1 MLCDGG
7 ATRQVFY
14 PGKLRDITELTVRS
28 CCQRH
33 RRNYQSPAVVNRPE
47 QSEQVFIER
56 IRAKDPAAWEQLIT
70 IYEGRLL
77 AFLEPRVE
85 DRATAEDLVQ
95 ETFTGFLRSLP
106 HFDDSRSLEKWL
118 FAIAANKLR
127 DHLRRDRRVQSIEA
141 GNEGYEFSQIP
152 VAARARGPSTI
163 LDSRERRTKREA
175 LLVSMLSEELERLRK
190 DNEWKRLACLELLF
204 VGGFRNKEAAEILG
218 ISEQQVANWKHD
230 FQSRLKR
237 HLEAARE
244 DGVTF

>member
-1 MLCDGG
+1 M
-7 ATRQVFY
+7 
-14 PGKLRDITELTVRS
+14 
-28 CCQRH
+28 
-33 RRNYQSPAVVNRPE
+33 VNRPE

-56 IRAKDPAAWEQLIT
+56 IRAKDPVAWEQLIAT
-70 IYEGRLL
+70 YEGRLL

-85 DRATAEDLVQ
+85 NRATAEDLVQ

-118 FAIAANKLR
+118 FAIAANKLK
-127 DHLRRDRRVQSIEA
+127 DHLRRDRRLQSLMVSSE
-141 GNEGYEFSQIP
+141 EHESSQIP
-152 VAARARGPSTI
+152 LPAKARGPSTI

-175 LLVSMLSEELERLRK
+175 LLVTILGEELNRLRQ
-190 DNEWKRLACLELLF
+190 NAEWTRLACLELLF

-237 HLEAARE
+237 HLDAARE
-244 DGVTF
+244 NGIVF

>member
-1 MLCDGG
+1 
-7 ATRQVFY
+7 
-14 PGKLRDITELTVRS
+14 
-28 CCQRH
+28 
-33 RRNYQSPAVVNRPE
+33 VVNRPE

-56 IRAKDPAAWEQLIT
+56 IRAKDPVAWEQLIAT
-70 IYEGRLL
+70 YEGRLL

-118 FAIAANKLR
+118 FAIAANKLK
-127 DHLRRDRRVQSIEA
+127 DHLRRDRRLQSLMVSSE
-141 GNEGYEFSQIP
+141 EHESSQIP
-152 VAARARGPSTI
+152 LPAKARGPSTI
-163 LDSRERRTKREA
+163 LDSRERRTKRET
-175 LLVSMLSEELERLRK
+175 LLVTILGEELNRLRQ
-190 DNEWKRLACLELLF
+190 NAEWTRLACLELLF

-237 HLEAARE
+237 HLDAARE
-244 DGVTF
+244 NGIVF

>member
-1 MLCDGG
+1 M
-7 ATRQVFY
+7 
-14 PGKLRDITELTVRS
+14 
-28 CCQRH
+28 
-33 RRNYQSPAVVNRPE
+33 NRPE
-47 QSEQVFIER
+47 HSEQVFIER
-56 IRAKDPAAWEQLIT
+56 IRAKDPVAWEQLIAT
-70 IYEGRLL
+70 YEGRLL

-118 FAIAANKLR
+118 FAIAANKLK
-127 DHLRRDRRVQSIEA
+127 DHLRRDRRLQSLMVSSE
-141 GNEGYEFSQIP
+141 EHESSQIP
-152 VAARARGPSTI
+152 LPAKARGPSTI

-175 LLVSMLSEELERLRK
+175 LLVTILGEELNRLRQ
-190 DNEWKRLACLELLF
+190 NAEWTRLACLELLF

-237 HLEAARE
+237 HLDAARE
-244 DGVTF
+244 NGIVF

>member
-1 MLCDGG
+1 M
-7 ATRQVFY
+7 
-14 PGKLRDITELTVRS
+14 
-28 CCQRH
+28 
-33 RRNYQSPAVVNRPE
+33 VNRPE

-56 IRAKDPAAWEQLIT
+56 IRAKDPVAWEQLIAT
-70 IYEGRLL
+70 YEGRLL

-118 FAIAANKLR
+118 FAIAANKLK
-127 DHLRRDRRVQSIEA
+127 DHLRRDRRLQSLMVSSE
-141 GNEGYEFSQIP
+141 EHRSSQIP
-152 VAARARGPSTI
+152 VPAKARGPSTI
-163 LDSRERRTKREA
+163 LDSRERRTQREA
-175 LLVSMLSEELERLRK
+175 LLVTILGEELDRLRQ
-190 DNEWKRLACLELLF
+190 NAEWTRLACLELLF

-237 HLEAARE
+237 HLDAARE
-244 DGVTF
+244 NGIVF

>member
-1 MLCDGG
+1 M
-7 ATRQVFY
+7 
-14 PGKLRDITELTVRS
+14 
-28 CCQRH
+28 
-33 RRNYQSPAVVNRPE
+33 VNRPE
-47 QSEQVFIER
+47 HSEQVFIER
-56 IRAKDPAAWEQLIT
+56 IRAKDPVAWEQLIAT
-70 IYEGRLL
+70 YEGRLL

-118 FAIAANKLR
+118 FAIAANKLK
-127 DHLRRDRRVQSIEA
+127 DHLRRDRRLQSLMVSSE
-141 GNEGYEFSQIP
+141 EHESSQIP
-152 VAARARGPSTI
+152 LPAKARGPSTI

-175 LLVSMLSEELERLRK
+175 LLVTILGEELNRLRQ
-190 DNEWKRLACLELLF
+190 NAEWTRLACLELLF

-237 HLEAARE
+237 HLDAARE
-244 DGVTF
+244 NGIVF

>member
-1 MLCDGG
+1 
-7 ATRQVFY
+7 
-14 PGKLRDITELTVRS
+14 
-28 CCQRH
+28 
-33 RRNYQSPAVVNRPE
+33 VVNRPE

-56 IRAKDPAAWEQLIT
+56 IRAKDPVAWEQLIAT
-70 IYEGRLL
+70 YEGRLL

-85 DRATAEDLVQ
+85 NRATAEDLVQ

-118 FAIAANKLR
+118 FAIAANKLK
-127 DHLRRDRRVQSIEA
+127 DHLRRDRRLQSLMVSSE
-141 GNEGYEFSQIP
+141 EHESSQIP
-152 VAARARGPSTI
+152 LPAKARGPSTI

-175 LLVSMLSEELERLRK
+175 LLVTILGEELNRLRQ
-190 DNEWKRLACLELLF
+190 NAEWTRLACLELLF

-237 HLEAARE
+237 HLDAARE
-244 DGVTF
+244 NGIVF

>member
-1 MLCDGG
+1 M
-7 ATRQVFY
+7 
-14 PGKLRDITELTVRS
+14 
-28 CCQRH
+28 
-33 RRNYQSPAVVNRPE
+33 NRPE

-56 IRAKDPAAWEQLIT
+56 IRAKDPVAWEQLIAT
-70 IYEGRLL
+70 YEGRLL

-118 FAIAANKLR
+118 FAIAANKLK
-127 DHLRRDRRVQSIEA
+127 DHLRRDRRLQSLMVSSE
-141 GNEGYEFSQIP
+141 EHRSSQIP
-152 VAARARGPSTI
+152 VPAKARGPSTI
-163 LDSRERRTKREA
+163 LDSRERRTQREA
-175 LLVSMLSEELERLRK
+175 LLVTILGEELDRLRQ
-190 DNEWKRLACLELLF
+190 NAEWTRLACLELLF

-237 HLEAARE
+237 HLDAARE
-244 DGVTF
+244 NGIVF